1 MTVKELIEKL
11 NRIPHNDQDAQVY
24 FADLYIGDYG
34 MGDCEHA
41 PVENITYEPLEGV
54 RLGTSEH
61 WIARLEFGSSFVVQ
75 NGDMKYRVLL
85 QTLPAAKIGLRS
97 ASSGGARIDGQDQK

>member
-11 NRIPHNDQDAQVY
+11 NRMPHNDQDAQVY

-61 WIARLEFGSSFVVQ
+61 WIARLEL
-75 NGDMKYRVLL
+75 DMAEKAR
-85 QTLPAAKIGLRS
+85 KI
-97 ASSGGARIDGQDQK
+97 ARGRG